1 MFFDTKEIENFLG
14 LLKNAKNETSI
25 ESYIYI
31 KNILN
36 TIEFAIPCIIYPK
49 GSKFVRC
56 RVNENDV
63 FFNQIS
69 DLSYRTDLQ
78 NIKSFG
84 RANEPGQSIFYC
96 ADDDSLS
103 LFETSR
109 IPRAQDDRPLEYITT
124 GLWISTEEILVASVL
139 TNDNIRGKHKEIDN
153 ISMDF
158 ENIVE
163 TQGDESAKAVS
174 SLIQFLSKEFSQVA
188 EGNSNHYKITSA
200 FSNYIFDS
208 VKNADGVIYPSTL
221 VTHKGFNLALSPEV
235 VDKKLKFYVANR
247 RKMEYMGNKQ
257 YVETEF
263 IESEICQE
271 NDTIIHWPK

>member
-1 MFFDTKEIENFLG
+1 MFFDTKEIESFLG

-56 RVNENDV
+56 RVNENDD

-69 DLSYRTDLQ
+69 DLSYQTNLQ

-96 ADDDSLS
+96 ADNDSLS

-153 ISMDF
+153 ISKDF

-208 VKNADGVIYPSTL
+208 VKNTDGVIYPSTL